1 MRLPLALTMLT
12 AALLAV
18 PGSAAAN
25 STTTTSKKVV
35 SANATVSSCGSVS
48 SMTISWTVVDD
59 VVSSIVLGSIPA
71 ACHGGLLSLTLV
83 SASNTALGSAGPVAI
98 IGTSQNLTI
107 TGSPTAT
114 ATSVAKA
121 FVSVGG
127 P

>member
-1 MRLPLALTMLT
+1 MRFAPGLAMAT

-18 PGSAAAN
+18 PSGAVAGSTN
-25 STTTTSKKVV
+25 PTSKKVV
-35 SANATVSSCGSVS
+35 SANATVSSCGSLS

-71 ACHGGLLSLTLV
+71 ACNGGLLSLTLV

-114 ATSVAKA
+114 ATSV
-121 FVSVGG
+121 
-127 P
+127 